1 MTPISTSEKAFET
14 AIEQHLLS
22 VGGYLKGDAKG
33 FDRERGLFPA
43 ETLKFIAES
52 QPTEWAKLAE
62 IFGADRDAQVI
73 ATVADWLDKNGTLE
87 SLRRPVKIANQYIR
101 LAFFPPA
108 NSMNEDLLAQV
119 AKNRVTM
126 TRQVY
131 FNPQTEQSVDVVGA
145 VNGVPVYTAELK
157 NHFTG
162 QDVSNAISQY
172 KTDRDPKTKLF
183 APQKRT
189 VVHFAV
195 DPDLVFMTTEILGA
209 NTSFLPFNKG
219 NGKGKGNPLNPDGYK
234 TAYLW
239 EEVLVKDSL
248 LDILAKFVQ
257 VEQPKQ
263 RFAKKK
269 SGEAAPPSGPP
280 RLLFPRYHQLRAVR
294 RIETSCRAKGAGTNY
309 LIQHSAGSGKT
320 NTISWLA
327 YRLQSLHDAHDKKVY
342 DSVIVITDRTV
353 LDSQLQDAIYQFDH
367 KRGVVQKIDE
377 NSAQLAEALR
387 ARVPII
393 ITTIQKFP
401 FAQGHLDDPLPEGR
415 YAIII
420 DEAHSSQSGE
430 TSIQMKRV
438 LGGSKSAEVAKAE
451 AAAEGKEGTYEEEVI
466 RRALSRGKQANM
478 SFFAFTATP
487 KGKTLELFGATG
499 PDGKP
504 AAFDLYPMRQAI
516 EEEFILDVLKYY
528 TTYGLYYELVDKSAQ
543 DVEVDK
549 RAAVKALAR
558 YVSLHPHNIAQKV
571 EIIVEHFRLSTM
583 HKIGGQAKAMVVTSS
598 REHAVRYKQAFDKYL
613 KAHGYTEIRS
623 LVAFSGQIV
632 LDELPDTKFTEVGM
646 NNGIGEKELPEK
658 FATDDYQVL
667 LVADKYQTGFDEP
680 LLHTMY
686 VDKRLD
692 GVQAVQTLSRLNRK
706 TAGKSDTFVLDFYN
720 RMEDIEAAFQP
731 YYEGTSIAAT
741 TDPQLLNELEKK
753 LSLYGLYDDASVQA
767 VAALY
772 FSKPGGLA
780 KGSKELGRLYA
791 LVDPVAE
798 RWDHLQPE
806 ERKDAFKK
814 ELTAFLN
821 LYSFLAQVMP
831 YHDASLETL
840 FLFGKFLADKLHDPG
855 SPRLDLSDQVALHY
869 YNLKKTAEGGIGLAQ
884 GGDTTVSGPSAVG
897 TAGPKDSTVKLSE
910 IISRLNDLFGTDF
923 TEADEVV
930 FESMKAEAIE
940 DAELQLA
947 AQANSIENFEIAYKK
962 KEQEIAIGR
971 MDKNQDLM
979 ERFFNDPEFHNAV
992 SAMLMPRVYEAIR
1005 ERAAAGT
1012 LPAGRPAPSGS
1023 GLQAG

>member
-1 MTPISTSEKAFET
+1 MTPINTTEKSFET
-14 AIEQHLLS
+14 AIEQHLLT

-33 FDRERGLFPA
+33 YDRARGLFPA

-52 QPTEWAKLAE
+52 QPTEWSKLGD
-62 IFGADRDAQVI
+62 IFGADRDSQVI
-73 ATVADWLDKNGTLE
+73 ATVSDWLDKNGTLE
-87 SLRRPVKIANQYIR
+87 SIRRPVKIANQFIR

-108 NSMNEDLLAQV
+108 NQMNEVLLGQV
-119 AKNRVTM
+119 AKNRVTI
-126 TRQVY
+126 TRQVF
-131 FNPQTEQSVDVVGA
+131 FNPNSNQSVDVVGA
-145 VNGVPVYTAELK
+145 VNGVPVFTAELK

-162 QDVSNAISQY
+162 QDVSHAIAQY

-209 NTSFLPFNKG
+209 DTTFLPFNKG
-219 NGKGKGNPLNPDGYK
+219 NGMGKGNPPNPDGFK

-263 RFAKKK
+263 QFPKKK
-269 SGEAAPPSGPP
+269 PGESVAAAGPP

-294 RIETSCRAKGAGTNY
+294 RVEASCRTKGAGTNY

-327 YRLQSLHDAHDKKVY
+327 YRLQSLHDAQDKKIF

-353 LDSQLQDAIYQFDH
+353 LDTQLQDTIYQFDH
-367 KRGVVQKIDE
+367 KKGVVEKIDDD
-377 NSAQLAEALR
+377 SAQLADALR
-387 ARVPII
+387 ARVPIV

-401 FAQGHLDDPLPEGR
+401 FAQGHLGGDPLPEGR

-438 LGGSKSAEVAKAE
+438 LGGKKIAEAAKAE
-451 AAAEGKEGTYEEEVI
+451 AEAQGVEGTYEEDVI
-466 RRALSRGKQANM
+466 RRALSRGKQENM

-487 KGKTLELFGATG
+487 KGKTLELFGVTG
-499 PDGKP
+499 PNGKP
-504 AAFDLYPMRQAI
+504 TAFDLYPMRQAI
-516 EEEFILDVLKYY
+516 EEDFILDVLQNY
-528 TTYGLYYELVDKSAQ
+528 TTYGLYYELIDKSAQ
-543 DVEVDK
+543 DLEVDK

-571 EIIVEHFRLSTM
+571 EIIVEHFRASTM
-583 HKIGGQAKAMVVTSS
+583 HKIGGKAKAMVVTSS
-598 REHAVRYKQAFDKYL
+598 REHAVRYKQAFDRYL
-613 KAHGYTEIRS
+613 KDHGYTEIRS
-623 LVAFSGQIV
+623 LVAFSGHIV
-632 LDELPDTKFTEVGM
+632 LDELPDMKFTEVGM
-646 NNGIGEKELPEK
+646 NKGIGEKELPEK
-658 FATDDYQVL
+658 FATEEYQVL

-706 TAGKSDTFVLDFYN
+706 APGKTDTFVLDFYN
-720 RMEDIEAAFQP
+720 RLDDIQEAFQP

-741 TDPQLLNELEKK
+741 TDPKLLNELQKK
-753 LSLYGLYDDASVQA
+753 LSLYGLYDEATVAA

-780 KGSKELGRLYA
+780 KGSKDLGKLYS

-798 RWDHLQPE
+798 RWESLKPVE
-806 ERKDAFKK
+806 KKDEFKK
-814 ELTAFLN
+814 ELTGFLN

-831 YHDASLETL
+831 YHDPSLEAL
-840 FLFGKFLADKLHDPG
+840 FLFGKFLADKLRDPG
-855 SPRLDLSDQVALHY
+855 SPHLDLSDQVALHY
-869 YNLKKTAEGGIGLAQ
+869 YNLKKTSEGGIGLVQ
-884 GGDTTVSGPSAVG
+884 GGDTTVSAPSAVG
-897 TAGPKDSTVKLSE
+897 SGGPKGATGKLSE
-910 IISRLNDLFGTDF
+910 IITRLNDLFGTDF

-930 FESMKAEAIE
+930 FDGMKAEAIE
-940 DAELQLA
+940 DADLQLA
-947 AQANSIENFEIAYKK
+947 ARANSIENFQIAYKK
-962 KEQEIAIGR
+962 KEQEIAISR

-979 ERFFNDPEFHNAV
+979 ERFFNDDQFRAAI
-992 SAMLMPRVYEAIR
+992 SSMLMPRVYEAIR
-1005 ERAAAGT
+1005 ARAAEGT
-1012 LPAGRPAPSGS
+1012 LPTGRPQG
-1023 GLQAG
+1023 GGVQAG